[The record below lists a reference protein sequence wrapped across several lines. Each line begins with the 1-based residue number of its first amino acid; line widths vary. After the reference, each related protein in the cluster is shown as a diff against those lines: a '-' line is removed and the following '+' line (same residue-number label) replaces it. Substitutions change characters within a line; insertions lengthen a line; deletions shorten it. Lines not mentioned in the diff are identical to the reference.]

1 MKTSNYARKILTGAA
16 LFMLF
21 TGLFTGCPQNIEDKA
36 VSVESVRLDK
46 TELDLGVEESYKLS
60 AAITP
65 ANANN
70 KKITWASDNSGIAEV
85 DQNGNVR
92 GKADG
97 TALIT
102 VTTEDGGK
110 TAACTVKVKFIHIE
124 SITLD
129 KTELNLL
136 SGESSKLTATINPA
150 NASNKKITWASD
162 NSGIAEVDQNG
173 NVRGKAVGTAVI
185 TVTTEDGGK
194 TAACTVKVKFIHIES
209 ITLDKTEL
217 NLLSGESSKL
227 TATIN
232 PANASN
238 KKITWASDNSGIA
251 EVDQDGNVRG
261 KAEGTA
267 VITATTED
275 GNKTVSCN
283 VTVEKGAILYL
294 SPDTDEI
301 KIQAQ
306 TLSYNKII
314 VVGCTETEMDGKL
327 GDAIFLHPNGD
338 RVILKGDIDV
348 LHCDK
353 NQLTGLNVQG
363 LNNLKTL
370 GCNKNQLTSLDV
382 QGLNNLEKLFCEQNQ
397 LTSLNVQGLNNLKTL
412 YCSVNRLTSLDV
424 QGLNNLETLHCIG
437 NRLTNL
443 DVQGLNSLK
452 FLWCDSN
459 QLTSLNV
466 QGLNNLEDLSCSRNQ
481 LTSLN
486 VQGLNNLEDLSCSHN
501 QLTSLNVQGLNN
513 LKELRCNVNKLNRN
527 AFTKLFNDLPK
538 RYNSDNAY
546 CVLYTTEENGS
557 IIGGNYGIIE
567 GNYTGFTTAE
577 LKVIKDKK
585 WRPIKYSRGY
595 EEEI

>member
-1 MKTSNYARKILTGAA
+1 MGVFMKTSNYARKILTGAA

-97 TALIT
+97 TA
-102 VTTEDGGK
+102 
-110 TAACTVKVKFIHIE
+110 
-124 SITLD
+124 
-129 KTELNLL
+129 
-136 SGESSKLTATINPA
+136 
-150 NASNKKITWASD
+150 
-162 NSGIAEVDQNG
+162 
-173 NVRGKAVGTAVI
+173 VI
-185 TVTTEDGGK
+185 TVTTEDGNK
-194 TAACTVKVKFIHIES
+194 TA
-209 ITLDKTEL
+209 
-217 NLLSGESSKL
+217 
-227 TATIN
+227 
-232 PANASN
+232 
-238 KKITWASDNSGIA
+238 
-251 EVDQDGNVRG
+251 
-261 KAEGTA
+261 
-267 VITATTED
+267 
-275 GNKTVSCN
+275 SCN

-301 KIQAQ
+301 KIQAK

-314 VVGCTETEMDGKL
+314 VVGCTETEMDGTS

-382 QGLNNLEKLFCEQNQ
+382 QG
-397 LTSLNVQGLNNLKTL
+397 V
-412 YCSVNRLTSLDV
+412 
-424 QGLNNLETLHCIG
+424 NNLETLHCIG

-443 DVQGLNSLK
+443 DVQGLNNLEALWCDGNQLTSLDVQGLNSLK
-452 FLWCDSN
+452 FLWCD
-459 QLTSLNV
+459 
-466 QGLNNLEDLSCSRNQ
+466 G
-481 LTSLN
+481 
-486 VQGLNNLEDLSCSHN
+486 N

-513 LKELRCNVNKLNRN
+513 LKELWCNVNKLNRN

-538 RYNSDNAY
+538 RYKSDNAY
-546 CVLYTTEENGS
+546 CVLYTTEENDS